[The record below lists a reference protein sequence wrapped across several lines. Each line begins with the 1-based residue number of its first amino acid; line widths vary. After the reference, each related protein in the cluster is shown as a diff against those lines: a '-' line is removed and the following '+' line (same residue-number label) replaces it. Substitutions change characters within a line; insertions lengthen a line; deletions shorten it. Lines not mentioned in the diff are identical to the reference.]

1 MAGASSAPSS
11 SRSSLSGRFEAVIG
25 LEVHA
30 QLLTKTK
37 IFCACPTRFGAGT
50 NTQVCPVCLGLPGAL
65 PVLNEAAVALAVR
78 AALALNLTVEPR
90 SIFARK
96 NYFYPDLPKG
106 YQISQYAE
114 PLARNGWI
122 EVGGD
127 GAGEARRIRIH
138 RLHLEEDAGKSFHP
152 EGGGD
157 ESLIDLNR
165 CGTPLVEIV
174 TEPDLR
180 TPREAGEY
188 LERLKEILQF
198 TEVCDGNME
207 EGSLRCDVNVS
218 VRPTGATALGVKT
231 EIKNL
236 NSIKGVVAGLE
247 AEIARQTRV
256 IAAGGAVVQ
265 ETLLWDARREVAVPM
280 RSKEEAH
287 DYRYFPE
294 PDLAPLVVTPAE
306 VERARASLPELPAAR
321 RERLVAAFGLT
332 PYDAGVLTATRA
344 LADYYEAAVAAY
356 DPARGAAAAKRVANW
371 VQGEVLRLLK
381 DGNREIGAF
390 RVAPAGIAELIRLL
404 DAGEVSNLAAKDVL
418 AEMDRNGIGA
428 REAMEAG
435 GHRQISDEGVLREA
449 VRRVIAENP
458 DPVAQVRAGKEK
470 TFAFLVGQVMK
481 VTRGTANPALA
492 TKILRQEI
500 QKP

>member
-1 MAGASSAPSS
+1 MAAAPSPPS
-11 SRSSLSGRFEAVIG
+11 TSSGRYEAVIG

-37 IFCACPTRFGAGT
+37 IFCACPTRFGAGA
-50 NTQVCPVCLGLPGAL
+50 NTQVCPVCLGLPGSL

-78 AALALNLTVEPR
+78 AALALDLTVAPR

-114 PLARNGWI
+114 PLARNGRI
-122 EVGGD
+122 DV
-127 GAGEARRIRIH
+127 AGESGPRRIRIH

-165 CGTPLVEIV
+165 CGVPLTEIV

-180 TPREAGEY
+180 TPREAGDY
-188 LERLKEILQF
+188 VERLKEILEF

-218 VRPTGATALGVKT
+218 IRPAGATALGVKT

-236 NSIKGVVAGLE
+236 NSIKAVVAGLE

-256 IAAGGAVVQ
+256 LAGGGAVVQ

-294 PDLAPLVVTPAE
+294 PDLAPLLLTPAD

-332 PYDAGVLTATRA
+332 PYDAKVLTATRA
-344 LADYYEAAVAAY
+344 LADYFEAAVAAY

-381 DGNREIGAF
+381 DGNRDIAAF
-390 RVAPAGIAELIRLL
+390 RVPPAGVADLLRLL
-404 DAGEVSNLAAKDVL
+404 DAGDVSNLAAKDVL
-418 AEMDRNGIGA
+418 AEMDRKGIGA

-435 GHRQISDEGVLREA
+435 GHRQISDEGVLRET

-481 VTRGTANPALA
+481 ATRGTANPALA
-492 TKILRQEI
+492 TKILREEI
-500 QKP
+500 DARPA